1 MSRNSYVKIQNIKQG
16 SRAEQEELTYKEL
29 ALLKSAL
36 EQMTPQS
43 PQEEKNKEKLKNKL
57 SRL

>member
-36 EQMTPQS
+36 EKMTTTS
-43 PQEEKNKEKLKNKL
+43 PKEEKMKEKLKTKF